1 MLSRVERMTLA
12 SYARIAASRPKT
24 HGDPNFLLPEF
35 LAFDR
40 LLRREDGVG
49 SMLDLGCGHGRDA
62 ALFFDRGYHYVGLDF
77 SRPMLEEADKLVP
90 RSCLVEGSMYDL
102 PFPNVS
108 FDGVWAAASLLHIPS
123 PRIREVLREMY
134 RVMCPGGI
142 GFILMHDG
150 QEEALVEVIPKFDV
164 RYFVGYYMNYFARIL
179 EEEGFIVLSKD
190 VVLKRGNKKYQE
202 YFIERSI

>member
-35 LAFDR
+35 QTFDR
-40 LLRREDGVG
+40 LLRTWSGVG
-49 SMLDLGCGHGRDA
+49 SVLDLGCGHGRDA

-102 PFPNVS
+102 PFPDAT
-108 FDGVWAAASLLHIPS
+108 FDGLWAVGSLLHIPS
-123 PRIREVLREMY
+123 LRVREVLREMH
-134 RVMCPGGI
+134 RIMCSGGI

-150 QEEALVEVIPKFDV
+150 QEEALVEVIPKLDV
-164 RYFVGYYMNYFARIL
+164 RYFVGYRMDYFARIL
-179 EEEGFIVLSKD
+179 EEIGFVVLSKD
-190 VVLKRGNKKYQE
+190 VVLKPGDKRYQA
-202 YFIERSI
+202 YFIERSV